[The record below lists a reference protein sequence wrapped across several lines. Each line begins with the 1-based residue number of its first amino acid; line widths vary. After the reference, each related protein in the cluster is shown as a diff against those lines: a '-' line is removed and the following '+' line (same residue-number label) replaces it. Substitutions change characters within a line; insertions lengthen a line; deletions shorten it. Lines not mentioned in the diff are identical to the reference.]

1 MLSSYREE
9 QPYFVEEITK
19 IVNKNKFSQAYLI
32 ETRNCQNANSIVLS
46 FAKYLYCPS
55 HTLESNLCT
64 SCNLCSLIEHQIN
77 GDFVEI
83 YPEGSFIKKRQ
94 ILDIKEKFTTKS
106 LDSQINRVYIIY
118 EADKLNKESAN
129 TLLKFLE
136 EPEEN
141 IIAILVTENRYKV
154 IDTIRSRCQIFSL
167 LNQTMEVEISDIE
180 LVTKIIECL
189 EKKGRQSIAYLP
201 ITLENHY
208 YNREQWITIF
218 TNMQYI
224 YEQAIRELEE
234 FSFQETLNTIL
245 TKILEKNNEQSLL
258 YKLEVIHNKLQELEY
273 NLNINLM
280 LDDFIIKFT
289 E

>member
-64 SCNLCSLIEHQIN
+64 SCNLCSLIDHHIN
-77 GDFVEI
+77 GDFIEI